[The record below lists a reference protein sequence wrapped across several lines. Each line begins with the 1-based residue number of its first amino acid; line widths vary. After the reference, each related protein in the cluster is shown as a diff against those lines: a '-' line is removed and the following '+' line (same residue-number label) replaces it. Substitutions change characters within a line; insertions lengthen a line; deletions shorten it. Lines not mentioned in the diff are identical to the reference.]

1 MRTQLV
7 RVGNSKGLRI
17 PKAVLEQLSIADV
30 VEMDVRGDTLV
41 VRRGGAPRDGWDK
54 AFAAMASAGD
64 DMDPADTPSLSSFDS
79 EEWEW

>member
-17 PKAVLEQLSIADV
+17 PKAVLEQLSISDE
-30 VEMDVRGDTLV
+30 VEMDVQGDALV
-41 VRRGGAPRDGWDK
+41 VRRGGAPRDGWDA

-64 DMDPADTPSLSSFDS
+64 DAETDDAPSLSFFDA